1 MYSFQI
7 VYGYFI
13 WQCNSFHQSTSFTWI
28 NHSIKNVKVN
38 KFTGRPVNLDR
49 CLVLLASKINYFFCD
64 DQINCMQ
71 KKIWPWHYWHVSSSV
86 SWSHLFHP
94 RLLLTILP
102 LIKQNTVKTSVWV
115 CKQND
120 TPCIIHPLVFVFK
133 SQACPPTR
141 GYNLYK
147 STIKW
152 S

>member
-71 KKIWPWHYWHVSSSV
+71 KKN
-86 SWSHLFHP
+86 LT
-94 RLLLTILP
+94 LTLLTCFLFSV
-102 LIKQNTVKTSVWV
+102 LISSFPSSTFADNSSTDKTKHSKDLWV

>member
-1 MYSFQI
+1 MSYLCEKMYTFQI
-7 VYGYFI
+7 DYGYFI

-28 NHSIKNVKVN
+28 NHSIKNVKVC
-38 KFTGRPVNLDR
+38 KIIEGPVNLKCFQDDR
-49 CLVLLASKINYFFCD
+49 
-64 DQINCMQ
+64 INCMQ
-71 KKIWPWHYWHVSSSV
+71 KINKVWPWHYWHVSSSV
-86 SWSHLFHP
+86 SWFHLFHP
-94 RLLLTILP
+94 PLLLTILP

-152 S
+152 WS